1 MFANA
6 LPEKLLGKMGRI
18 HLPRPITIQSR
29 QKLLGVLGCSIGST
43 CAEDNADLPAGWPGL
58 AKSASAGGESHV
70 LGD

>member
-29 QKLLGVLGCSIGST
+29 QELLGGTRLQHWKH
-43 CAEDNADLPAGWPGL
+43 LR
-58 AKSASAGGESHV
+58 GG
-70 LGD
+70 